1 MKKNITDFARN
12 VTSFLTDYL
21 PFQRNFSSNTVSS
34 YKDALKLF
42 ARFISE
48 EKGIDLNYFYM
59 KDFKRE
65 IVIEFLRF
73 IRIRCSLSSANQR
86 LAALKSF
93 ASYCRIDSIEN
104 IALLQDISQIKSTKT
119 EGKIVEFLSR
129 EQVKA
134 LINAPDIRTR
144 NGLRHRLVLCLL
156 YDSGARV
163 QEICDL
169 TVRDVHL
176 EYNPSIRLSG
186 KGRKTRIVPISEEM
200 ASLIGAY
207 MKKVFGYNPLMD
219 SWLVPNKDGLKMS
232 RDGIEYI
239 TAKYADVAR
248 VQGEVSMPEGVHPHQ
263 LRHSKA
269 SHMLAAGIPI
279 VYIRD
284 FLGHENLSTTMV
296 YVKADMEL
304 KERAISKLA
313 PRIVQDESAFL
324 DWTLDKGLMDFLNSC
339 K

>member
-1 MKKNITDFARN
+1 MTKNTTDFARN
-12 VTSFLTDYL
+12 IASFLTDYL
-21 PFQRNFSSNTVSS
+21 PFQRNFSPNTVSS

-48 EKGIDLNYFYM
+48 EKGIDLNCFHM

-65 IVIEFLRF
+65 TIVEFLIFMRK
-73 IRIRCSLSSANQR
+73 RCSISSANQR

-93 ASYCRIDSIEN
+93 ASFCRIDSIEN
-104 IALLQDISQIKSTKT
+104 LAVLQDISQIRCTKT
-119 EGKIVEFLSR
+119 NSKVIDVLSE

-134 LINAPDIRTR
+134 LINAPGTHTR
-144 NGLRHRLVLCLL
+144 NELRHRVVLCLL

-169 TVRDVHL
+169 TVRDIHL
-176 EYNPSIRLSG
+176 GATPTIHLLG
-186 KGRKTRIVPISEEM
+186 KGNKTRIVPVSNEL
-200 ASLIGAY
+200 ASLIGIY
-207 MKKVFGYNPLMD
+207 MEKIIGKRPLLD
-219 SWLVPNKDGLKMS
+219 SWLITNKNGLKMS

-239 TAKYADVAR
+239 TNKYAAIVNAR
-248 VQGEVSMPEGVHPHQ
+248 GEVVVPEKVHPH
-263 LRHSKA
+263 LFRHAKA

-284 FLGHENLSTTMV
+284 FLGHEDISTTMIYTKV
-296 YVKADMEL
+296 NMEL
-304 KERAISKLA
+304 KNKAINELA
-313 PRIVQDESAFL
+313 PRIVQDETDYS
-324 DWTLDKGLMDFLNSC
+324 DWTMDKNLLDFLNSF